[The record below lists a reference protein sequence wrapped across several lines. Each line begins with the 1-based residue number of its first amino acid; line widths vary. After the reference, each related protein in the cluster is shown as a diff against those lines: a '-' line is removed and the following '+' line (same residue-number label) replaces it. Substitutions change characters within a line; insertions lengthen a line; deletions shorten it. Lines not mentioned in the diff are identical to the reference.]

1 MAGLA
6 QMLEGRLLGEN
17 VRHRYLAG
25 LWSSRFAEDL
35 SCTTVD
41 FEPGAESMAGVP
53 SWSWASTTAAN
64 DYIYG
69 RPSDT
74 YVELVDAKCKGYA
87 MPKSPELK
95 VKGFIVP
102 LFMRVD
108 PKSKDYEGRPH
119 RTFWM
124 NGGAALKATTEG
136 IEAKRDKE
144 REKGARTT
152 HFLVLDMPVCP
163 VKSSGKAAALP
174 DGFVSR
180 RVDSIARAQ
189 SSDGDNDSEESYVAQ
204 VQLLLLTKTDVAYTA
219 LVLAPIRQQPGK
231 VEGTQGQDV
240 VYQRLGLVE
249 MDCIPGR
256 STGYMET
263 ADGLKEPVKKLWRAK
278 NLNAAANQSAIAAE
292 THQGHDNKIG
302 GRQQLCQQSGLCF
315 EDDNAT
321 APAGDNTVFQT
332 FSTPFSPNPRSHS
345 SIIPP
350 SPTFTSDCRHV
361 E

>member
-1 MAGLA
+1 V
-6 QMLEGRLLGEN
+6 N
-17 VRHRYLAG
+17 
-25 LWSSRFAEDL
+25 
-35 SCTTVD
+35 

-87 MPKSPELK
+87 MPKSPELT

-144 REKGARTT
+144 REKGALTT
-152 HFLVLDMPVCP
+152 HFLVLDMPICP
-163 VKSSGKAAALP
+163 VRSSRKAAALP

-180 RVDSIARAQ
+180 RVDLIARAQ
-189 SSDGDNDSEESYVAQ
+189 SSDGDDDFEESYVAQ

-231 VEGTQGQDV
+231 VEGTQGQHV
-240 VYQRLGLVE
+240 VYRRLGLVE

-263 ADGLKEPVKKLWRAK
+263 ADGLKEPVKKLWRVK
-278 NLNAAANQSAIAAE
+278 NLNARKVI
-292 THQGHDNKIG
+292 T
-302 GRQQLCQQSGLCF
+302 L
-315 EDDNAT
+315 
-321 APAGDNTVFQT
+321 V
-332 FSTPFSPNPRSHS
+332 
-345 SIIPP
+345 
-350 SPTFTSDCRHV
+350 
-361 E
+361 